1 MPTQEPYIC
10 NGGNYSIILD
20 SGHLIL
26 QKKGWG
32 FGPAHKIP
40 LRDVRSVIVERKSVM
55 PFATMTV
62 LSMIGAVALQYN
74 AFWFVINLSPEH
86 RFTVEAILAALA
98 FAAPTVSRTF
108 FVNVVISSAKN
119 DLWRVRFVPT
129 RSGKRL
135 AARFQSLSGSQT

>member
-1 MPTQEPYIC
+1 VPTKESYIC

-26 QKKGWG
+26 QQKGWR
-32 FGPAHKIP
+32 FGLSQKIS

-74 AFWFVINLSPEH
+74 VFWFVINLSPEH
-86 RFTVEAILAALA
+86 RFTVVAILAALL
-98 FAAPTVSRTF
+98 FAVPTVSRAF
-108 FVNVVISSAKN
+108 FVNVIISSARN
-119 DLWRVRFVPT
+119 GLWRVRFVPT

-135 AARFQSLSGSQT
+135 AIRFRDLSGSQT

>member
-1 MPTQEPYIC
+1 MPTKESYIC

-20 SGHLIL
+20 SEHLIL
-26 QKKGWG
+26 QQKGWR
-32 FGPAHKIP
+32 FGPSHKIP
-40 LRDVRSVIVERKSVM
+40 MRDVRSVIVERKSVM
-55 PFATMTV
+55 PFATMTA

-74 AFWFVINLSPEH
+74 AFWFVVNLSPEH
-86 RFTVEAILAALA
+86 RFTVVAILAALL
-98 FAAPTVSRTF
+98 FAAPTLSRTF

-135 AARFQSLSGSQT
+135 ATKFQDLSGSQT